1 MIHERSSKIRES
13 IFFTTEVNKKSDS
26 SSSSDYEAICKEALP
41 NSLKCVLRFYKVLLF
56 QHIMP
61 YELGRLVTNCLLTLY
76 YMCVIIDSPGG

>member
-1 MIHERSSKIRES
+1 MREAQDKR
-13 IFFTTEVNKKSDS
+13 IYFFTTEVNKKSDS
-26 SSSSDYEAICKEALP
+26 SSFSDYEAICKEALP